1 MWPDNEI
8 QGKKGQRRLYMNHE
22 GEQIRF
28 CHPELGSAK
37 NKFFPSKTMR
47 FVAFAF
53 SRHTRQ
59 SYQIP
64 KGRPAVG
71 NKSIRHENGN
81 ILA

>member
-37 NKFFPSKTMR
+37 NI
-47 FVAFAF
+47 F
-53 SRHTRQ
+53 SHRKQ
-59 SYQIP
+59 
-64 KGRPAVG
+64 
-71 NKSIRHENGN
+71 
-81 ILA
+81 